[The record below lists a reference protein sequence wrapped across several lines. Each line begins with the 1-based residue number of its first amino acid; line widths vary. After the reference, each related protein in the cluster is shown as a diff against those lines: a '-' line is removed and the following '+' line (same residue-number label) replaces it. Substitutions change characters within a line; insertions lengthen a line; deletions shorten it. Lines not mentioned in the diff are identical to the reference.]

1 MHRQHFVHSAARAKH
16 PGASAS
22 NGLQNVVTVW
32 ANKWRYKTMNRK
44 NKKAAL
50 CVTSTQSSSERERI
64 ATPFPLSILPQ
75 QKPEWRDKP

>member
-1 MHRQHFVHSAARAKH
+1 
-16 PGASAS
+16 
-22 NGLQNVVTVW
+22 
-32 ANKWRYKTMNRK
+32 MNRK

-75 QKPEWRDKP
+75 QKPEWRGKP